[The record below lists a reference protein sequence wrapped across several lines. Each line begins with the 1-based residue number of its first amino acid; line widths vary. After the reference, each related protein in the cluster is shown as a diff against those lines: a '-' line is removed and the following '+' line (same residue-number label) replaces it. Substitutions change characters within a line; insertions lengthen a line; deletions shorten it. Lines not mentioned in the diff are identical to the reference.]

1 MQNALSQIISTAGQ
15 KAAYDNACKRI
26 LANKNI
32 LAWIMK
38 SCLEEYR
45 DCTIQ
50 EIAEKYIEGIPEI
63 SETAVHPDESP
74 FFNPMIRGLNT
85 EDASIHEGTITYDI
99 RFYAIAPISAGLI
112 QLIINVEAQNDFY
125 PGYPVVK
132 RNIYYCSRMI
142 SAQYGTEFVKSHY
155 EKIKKVYSIF
165 ICMNPPVYRKNTIN
179 CYSMQEK
186 NMIGNVKEKRENY
199 DLLTAV
205 MICLG
210 EKSDGAD
217 TGILGLLE
225 VLLSSERQA
234 EEKKQIL
241 QKDYGIEMTESF
253 EKEVSEMC
261 DLSKGVEERG
271 IQKGIQKGI
280 QDAAQNLMKNM
291 KLSFSQAMDALGIPE
306 DEREKYREIVKK

>member
-1 MQNALSQIISTAGQ
+1 MNGENQREYFYLSG
-15 KAAYDNACKRI
+15 KNPEYDRI
-26 LANKNI
+26 AKKLLSSRNI
-32 LAWIMK
+32 LAWILK
-38 SCLEEYR
+38 YCVEEFR
-45 DCTIQ
+45 DSD
-50 EIAEKYIEGIPEI
+50 IADIRDSYILGTPEVASTLVLPDQTNTGRIVGEANEDISITEGLV
-63 SETAVHPDESP
+63 T
-74 FFNPMIRGLNT
+74 F
-85 EDASIHEGTITYDI
+85 DI
-99 RFYAIAPISAGLI
+99 RFRAITPENEAIGLI
-112 QLIINVEAQNDFY
+112 VNIEAQKSAQLSY
-125 PGYPVVK
+125 PLLK
-132 RNIYYCSRMI
+132 RAIYYCSRLI
-142 SAQYGTEFVKSHY
+142 SSQHGVDFEKSHY

-210 EKSDGAD
+210 NKIDEAD
-217 TGILGLLE
+217 TGILRLLE

-241 QKDYGIEMTESF
+241 QRDYGIKMTESL
-253 EKEVSEMC
+253 ESEVTEMC

-280 QDAAQNLMKNM
+280 QRAAQNLMKNM

-306 DEREKYREIVKK
+306 DEREKYRESVKK

>member
-253 EKEVSEMC
+253 EREVSEMC

-280 QDAAQNLMKNM
+280 QGAAQNLMKNM